1 MEFDLQQKKSSIIKV
16 IGVGGGGGNAVEYM
30 YQQGIVGV
38 DFAICNTDAQAMDNS
53 SIPVKI
59 SLGPHLTEGRGAGA
73 KPEVG
78 KEACIESIDE
88 VRTFLADNTKMLFIT
103 AGMGGGTGTGA
114 APIIAKAAKEMNI
127 LTVAIVTLPFKFE
140 GMRRNKQ
147 ALEGLDQLKK
157 NVDSILVVSN
167 DKVKEIHGNLE
178 VSKAFSQ
185 ADDILATAAKGI
197 AEIITVIGK
206 INVDFEDVN
215 TVMKDSGV
223 AIMGHAV
230 AEGEQRARRSI
241 EASLNSPLLEDNDIR
256 GAKYILLNITSGSKE
271 VTMDEVS
278 EITNYLEEEAGYGTD
293 VIWGL
298 CKDESMGEGVA
309 TTIIATG
316 FREGGAKRPMP
327 TAEPRKVRLDG
338 DEFSSITRSDVP
350 TMDEDIFAS
359 AAGMNQ
365 SVIDFG
371 EDDIQSTIKTLGVK
385 RDYEPVM
392 SDEDALM
399 RAENRRREQEI
410 EANRREL
417 ARKNSSVP
425 LDSPKV
431 VADMETVPAYAR
443 RNVALDDVESASGSS
458 RGRYTVSMDDDSPL
472 IGGSNS
478 FLHDNVD

>member
-1 MEFDLQQKKSSIIKV
+1 MEFDIQKTNSSIIKV
-16 IGVGGGGGNAVEYM
+16 IGVGGGGGNAVAHM
-30 YQQGIVGV
+30 YEQGIIGV
-38 DFAICNTDAQAMDNS
+38 DFAICNTDAQAMEHSN
-53 SIPVKI
+53 IPVKI
-59 SLGPHLTEGRGAGA
+59 SLGPHLTEGRGAGS

-147 ALEGLDQLKK
+147 AIEGLEQLKK

-178 VSKAFSQ
+178 LSKAFSQ
-185 ADDILATAAKGI
+185 ADNILTTAAKGI
-197 AEIITVIGK
+197 AEIITVIGN

-230 AEGEQRARRSI
+230 AEGEDRARKSI
-241 EASLNSPLLEDNDIR
+241 QTALNSPLLEDNDIR
-256 GAKYILLNITSGSKE
+256 GAKHILLNITSGEKE

-293 VIWGL
+293 VIWGV
-298 CKDESMGEGVA
+298 CKDDQIGEGVGI
-309 TTIIATG
+309 TIIATG
-316 FREGGAKRPMP
+316 FREGGSKRP
-327 TAEPRKVRLDG
+327 TQERGQITKVGL
-338 DEFSSITRSDVP
+338 
-350 TMDEDIFAS
+350 DEDVFGAITQTSPTTYNEEPQVATQNVF
-359 AAGMNQ
+359 
-365 SVIDFG
+365 DF
-371 EDDIQSTIKTLGVK
+371 ESDDIRTTIETIGVK
-385 RDYEPVM
+385 KGNFEPVM
-392 SDEDALM
+392 TDEDRLI
-399 RAENRRREQEI
+399 RAEQRRKEMEM
-410 EANRREL
+410 EATRREL

-431 VADMETVPAYAR
+431 VADMESLPAYAR
-443 RNVALDDVESASGSS
+443 RNVKLDDIDTA
-458 RGRYTVSMDDDSPL
+458 RDINKNRYTVSMDDDGPL
-472 IGGSNS
+472 ISGNNS
-478 FLHDNVD
+478 YLHDNVD

>member
-1 MEFDLQQKKSSIIKV
+1 MEFDIQKKNSSIIKV
-16 IGVGGGGGNAVEYM
+16 IGVGGGGGNAVAHM
-30 YQQGIVGV
+30 YKQGIIGV
-38 DFAICNTDAQAMDNS
+38 DFAICNTDAQAMDHS
-53 SIPVKI
+53 EIPVKI
-59 SLGPHLTEGRGAGA
+59 SLGPHLTEGRGAGS

-88 VRTFLADNTKMLFIT
+88 VRTFLSDGTKMLFIT

-114 APIIAKAAKEMNI
+114 APIIAKAAKEMDI

-147 ALEGLDQLKK
+147 ALEGLAQLKK

-178 VSKAFSQ
+178 LSKAFSQ
-185 ADDILATAAKGI
+185 ADNILSTAAKGI

-230 AEGEQRARRSI
+230 AEGEDRARKSI

-256 GAKYILLNITSGSKE
+256 GAKFILLNITSGTKE
-271 VTMDEVS
+271 ITMDEVS
-278 EITNYLEEEAGYGTD
+278 EITNY
-293 VIWGL
+293 
-298 CKDESMGEGVA
+298 
-309 TTIIATG
+309 TG
-316 FREGGAKRPMP
+316 FREGNNGRQPVAD
-327 TAEPRKVRLDG
+327 RKVVKVGL
-338 DEFSSITRSDVP
+338 
-350 TMDEDIFAS
+350 DEDHLGKITYSTPSQPIFDDIPAS
-359 AAGMNQ
+359 QN
-365 SVIDFG
+365 VFDFE
-371 EDDIQSTIKTLGVK
+371 EDDIKTTIETMGVK
-385 RDYEPVM
+385 DVSYESEVM
-392 SDEDALM
+392 SNEDALI
-399 RAENRRREQEI
+399 RAEQRRKEQEM
-410 EANRREL
+410 EATRREL
-417 ARKNSSVP
+417 ARKNSSIP

-443 RNVALDDVESASGSS
+443 RNVKLDDVKASRDINRS
-458 RGRYTVSMDDDSPL
+458 RYTVSMDDENPIISN
-472 IGGSNS
+472 GNS